1 MQVNDADITPGQIK
15 LPSQMRRQ
23 RTASESGEANGS
35 ENELNDPQRI
45 RESSDNSVGEGSSDN
60 MSDNNNSDADME
72 G

>member
-1 MQVNDADITPGQIK
+1 
-15 LPSQMRRQ
+15 MRRQ

-72 G
+72 R